1 MTLGQLA
8 WRNMLRNPRRT
19 TLTVLSIAFSL
30 FLLSTLIQVVILLNG
45 PETDDSYLRL
55 VVRRSTSLA
64 DPLPASFKNKIRAID
79 GVRYVTPF
87 TWFQGVRT
95 ENEQGFFGQFAVDA
109 GVLLDLFQE
118 LILSREERDAFV
130 REKSAAIVGR
140 ITADQMGWKLGDRV
154 ILTSQIWFNSDGS
167 AATVE
172 LIIRGIFGTTVPGH
186 DTTLFFHNDLF
197 DEAMGRS
204 GNVGTYWVKVRSLAD
219 SARVADTID
228 RTFRNTN
235 AETKTETEK
244 AFAASFMSM
253 LGNVKLLFGSISAI
267 VVLTILLVVSSTMAM
282 SIRER
287 SGEIAV
293 MKTLGY
299 RRNTILFL
307 LIGEGIALSLTGGV
321 VGLGLGWLFFSLVD
335 LSKATGGMI
344 PYFQLGGQVIL
355 IALIASLLI
364 GVLSAAVPGI
374 IASRQSVLAGLRQ
387 TN

>member
-1 MTLGQLA
+1 MTLSQLA

-95 ENEQGFFGQFAVDA
+95 EQEQNFFGQFAVDPR
-109 GVLLDLFQE
+109 VLLDLFQE

-140 ITADQMGWKLGDRV
+140 LTAEQMGWKLGDRV
-154 ILTSQIWFNSDGS
+154 MLTSQIWFNSDGMP
-167 AATVE
+167 ATVD
-172 LIIRGIFGTTVPGH
+172 LIIRGIFDITVAGH
-186 DTTLFFHNDLF
+186 DTTLFFHDDLF
-197 DEAMGRS
+197 DEAMGRA
-204 GNVGTYWVKVRSLAD
+204 GQVGTYWVKVRSLAD
-219 SARVADTID
+219 SARVADAID

-287 SGEIAV
+287 SSEIAV

-307 LIGEGIALSLTGGV
+307 LVGEGIALSLTGGV
-321 VGLGLGWLFFSLVD
+321 VGLGLGRLFFATVD

-355 IALIASLLI
+355 IALIASLFI
-364 GVLSAAVPGI
+364 GVLSAAIPGI

>member
-30 FLLSTLIQVVILLNG
+30 FLLSTLIQIVILLNG
-45 PETDDSYLRL
+45 PQTDDSYLRL

-87 TWFQGVRT
+87 TWFQGVRS
-95 ENEQGFFGQFAVDA
+95 EKEQNFFGQFAVDA

-140 ITADQMGWKLGDRV
+140 ITANRMGWKLGDRV

-167 AATVE
+167 AATVD
-172 LIIRGIFGTTVPGH
+172 LIIRGIFDTTVPGH
-186 DTTLFFHNDLF
+186 DTTLFLHDDLF

-219 SARVADTID
+219 VARVADTID

-244 AFAASFMSM
+244 AFAAGFMSM
-253 LGNVKLLFGSISAI
+253 LGNVKLLFGSISTI

-307 LIGEGIALSLTGGV
+307 LMGEGIALSFTGGV
-321 VGLGLGWLFFSLVD
+321 VGLGLGWLFFAMVD

-344 PYFQLGGQVIL
+344 PYFQLGGQVII
-355 IALIASLLI
+355 IALVASLLI